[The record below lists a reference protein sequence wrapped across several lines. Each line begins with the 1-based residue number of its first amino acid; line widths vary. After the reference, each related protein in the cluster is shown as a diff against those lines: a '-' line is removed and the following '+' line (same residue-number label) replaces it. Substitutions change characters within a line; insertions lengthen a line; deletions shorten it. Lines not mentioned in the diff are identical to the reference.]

1 MGKFSF
7 LAFELKRTT
16 YESDGLFAND
26 SRRRPERR
34 VHLDDADDGR
44 AAADQLGLDPPFD
57 DLVARN
63 ERGRDPNAGLEPDRI
78 VVDDLEVEAAP

>member
-1 MGKFSF
+1 M
-7 LAFELKRTT
+7 LA
-16 YESDGLFAND
+16 
-26 SRRRPERR
+26 
-34 VHLDDADDGR
+34 ADVS